1 MKQMKK
7 LLIVSV
13 LLLIAVCSAAIIS
26 EYFKVSNTVN
36 VEGTLNL
43 GMHTGAWG
51 NIQPGENV
59 TDTFEV
65 ENVYDEVVTALV
77 ITEIT
82 HMNKTLTDW
91 AGLTIEYTSNY
102 VMFDEQEPGLHIAEF
117 RSRSVEYP
125 FGYTTVERKFSTDTN
140 LQPGRY
146 CVTTRVIPFP

>member
-1 MKQMKK
+1 MTQIKK
-7 LLIVSV
+7 ILIVCV

-43 GMHTGAWG
+43 CMHSGAWG

-59 TDTFEV
+59 TDTFDV
-65 ENVYDEVVTALV
+65 ENVQDEVITALV

-91 AGLTIEYTSNY
+91 AGLTVEYTSNY
-102 VMFDEQEPGLHIAEF
+102 IMFNEQEPGLHIAEF
-117 RSRSVEYP
+117 RTRSVEYP
-125 FGYTTVERKFSTDTN
+125 FGYTTVTRSLRTDTN